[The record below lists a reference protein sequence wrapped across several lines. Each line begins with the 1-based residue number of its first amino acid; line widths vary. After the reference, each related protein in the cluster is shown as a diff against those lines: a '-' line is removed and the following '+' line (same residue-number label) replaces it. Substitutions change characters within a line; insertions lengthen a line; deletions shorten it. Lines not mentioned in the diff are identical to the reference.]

1 MAIELL
7 PLKTWATPSDY
18 AVDPIEL
25 LRKSGYVRTF
35 RDDVSDFIWD
45 VRVHWQLAAVVGGL
59 GFLAGI
65 LGVIVPCLIVMW
77 VAA

>member
-1 MAIELL
+1 MT
-7 PLKTWATPSDY
+7 PLKSYTTPSDY
-18 AVDPIEL
+18 AVDKADMRDWL
-25 LRKSGYVRTF
+25 LRKSVRTF

-65 LGVIVPCLIVMW
+65 LGVIVPCLIVM
-77 VAA
+77 VLS